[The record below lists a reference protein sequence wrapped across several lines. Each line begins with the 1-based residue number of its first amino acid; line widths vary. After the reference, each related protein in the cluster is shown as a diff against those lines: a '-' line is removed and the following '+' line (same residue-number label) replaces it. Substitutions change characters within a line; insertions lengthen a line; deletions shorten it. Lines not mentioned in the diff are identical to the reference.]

1 MYFVRYILFAV
12 WPKRHISG
20 MMVVKHWERLKMRTF
35 AQELVRKDKKLEC
48 NEECSQLERN
58 KRMALALQ
66 IRHQHTSS
74 FLLANYIL

>member
-1 MYFVRYILFAV
+1 
-12 WPKRHISG
+12 
-20 MMVVKHWERLKMRTF
+20 MRTV

-74 FLLANYIL
+74 FLLANHILNEMEFCFNFYPVNPEP